1 MKFEKI
7 FYVVISAILITA
19 FIMVSY
25 ISPPFTSG
33 SGSAP
38 LLKKIYFADNISKAH
53 QKVID
58 TFNKKYAGKIEV
70 VPINLSFDKFST
82 NERKELLARYLR
94 SKSERVD
101 IFSVD
106 QIWVPRFAKWGV
118 PLEKYLTPEQTD
130 NLLSFA
136 VESCVYKD
144 TLVAVPLYIDIA
156 IMYYRDDILR
166 KLPDYQD
173 VIKKINNSVTW
184 EDFLKIQSQLGSY
197 NNSFFT
203 FQADDYEGLICIFA
217 EMMSQQNR
225 PFIDNGY
232 LHLTTPEAEK
242 TLQLLVDLVHK
253 YDASPEK
260 VSSFKEYQSYD
271 YFMQNNGVFLR
282 AWPGFMSD
290 ENRALN
296 LNKNVV
302 QFLHKAPT
310 PHFKGFKPGSLYGG
324 WNLMIS
330 QYSLNIPEVARF
342 VNFLLSEESQKI
354 MYEEGG
360 VLPVLNSI
368 YKDSDY
374 VNKHPDL
381 RFYYSLLK
389 KGLYRPFIEDY
400 TNISDILSF
409 YVNAAIKK
417 EISVKEAL
425 TAASQKI
432 KSGSIFLK

>member
-33 SGSAP
+33 SSSAP
-38 LLKKIYFADNISKAH
+38 LLKKIYFADNISNAH
-53 QKVID
+53 LKVIES
-58 TFNKKYAGKIEV
+58 FNKKFAGKIEV

-101 IFSVD
+101 IFAVD

-118 PLEKYLTPEQTD
+118 PLEKYLTPEQTG
-130 NLLSFA
+130 NILSYA
-136 VESCVYKD
+136 MESCLYND
-144 TLVAVPLYIDIA
+144 TLIAIPLYIDVA
-156 IMYYRDDILR
+156 LMFYRDDIL
-166 KLPDYQD
+166 KQLPDYNE
-173 VIKKINNSVTW
+173 VITKLKNSFTW
-184 EDFLKIQSQLGSY
+184 EE
-197 NNSFFT
+197 FFNLHERLRNKDEKFFI

-217 EMMSQQNR
+217 EMMSQQGK
-225 PFIDNGY
+225 PFIRDGY
-232 LHLTTPEAEK
+232 LNLETPEAEK
-242 TLQLLVDLVHK
+242 ALQLLVDMVYK
-253 YDASPEK
+253 YKLAPKQVTE
-260 VSSFKEYQSYD
+260 FKEYPSYD
-271 YFMQNNGVFLR
+271 YFMEQDAVFLR
-282 AWPGFMSD
+282 GWPGFYSD

-296 LNKNVV
+296 LNEKAV
-302 QFLHKAPT
+302 QHLRKAPT
-310 PHFKGFKPGSLYGG
+310 PHFKGSKPGSVYGG

-342 VNFLLSEESQKI
+342 VNYLTSDEAQKI

-360 VLPVLNSI
+360 VLPTLNSI
-368 YKDSDY
+368 YSDSDY
-374 VNKHPDL
+374 VQKHPDL
-381 RFYYSLLK
+381 RFYHSLLQ
-389 KGLYRPFIEDY
+389 KGMHRPFIEDY

-417 EISVKEAL
+417 EMTVKEAL
-425 TAASQKI
+425 HSASQKI